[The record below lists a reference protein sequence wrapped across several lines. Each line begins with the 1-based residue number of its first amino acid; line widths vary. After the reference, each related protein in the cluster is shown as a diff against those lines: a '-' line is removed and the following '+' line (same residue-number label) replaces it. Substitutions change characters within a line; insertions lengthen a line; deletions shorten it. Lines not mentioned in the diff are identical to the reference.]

1 MTHLFTKTLLT
12 VSAISLL
19 AACSQAN
26 VEAAAESAADKTK
39 NVAAKTTAAVETA
52 LTPDKMIS
60 EIPSGTYKS
69 ESGHAY
75 IAFTYSHQGYS
86 NPIVRWGK
94 FDATLMLDNEA
105 PTNSTLSVNI
115 DPKSVDTGVP
125 KFDEHLLS
133 ADFFDVA
140 NHPNITFTSTSLKQ
154 MAGDKGTVTGDLMM
168 NGVTKPITL
177 DVTLNKVGKN
187 FRSSVPMF
195 GISATGA
202 LKRSDWGI
210 DKYTPMAEDVK
221 LKIEVEFQL
230 EE

>member
-1 MTHLFTKTLLT
+1 MKNLFTTSLISA
-12 VSAISLL
+12 SAIALL

-26 VEAAAESAADKTK
+26 VEAATDAASETTQDAVAKTK
-39 NVAAKTTAAVETA
+39 AVADNVM
-52 LTPDKMIS
+52 TPDKDVS
-60 EIPSGTYKS
+60 TIPSGTYKS

-94 FDATLMLDNEA
+94 FDATLDLNNEA
-105 PTNSTLSVNI
+105 PAKSSLSVNI
-115 DPKSVDTGVP
+115 DPASVDTGVP

-154 MAGDKGTVTGDLMM
+154 LGSDTGTVTGDLTM
-168 NGVTKPITL
+168 NGVTKPLTL
-177 DVTLNKVGKN
+177 DVKLNKVGKH
-187 FRSSVPMF
+187 FRSGVPMF

-221 LKIEVEFQL
+221 LMIEVEFQH

>member
-1 MTHLFTKTLLT
+1 MKNLFTMTVLT
-12 VSAISLL
+12 ASAIGLL

-26 VEAAAESAADKTK
+26 VEAATEKTQGAVTKTAE
-39 NVAAKTTAAVETA
+39 AVETVMA
-52 LTPDKMIS
+52 AGDMIG

-94 FDATLMLDNEA
+94 FEATLNLDNET
-105 PTNSTLSVNI
+105 PTKSTLSVNI
-115 DPKSVDTGVP
+115 DPASVDTGVP

-154 MAGDKGTVTGDLMM
+154 MSGNKGAVTGDLMM
-168 NGVTKPITL
+168 NGVSKPITL
-177 DVTLNKVGKN
+177 DVKLNKVGKN

-210 DKYTPMAEDVK
+210 DKYTPMADDVK
-221 LKIEVEFQL
+221 LMIEVEFQH

>member
-1 MTHLFTKTLLT
+1 MKNLFTTSLLT
-12 VSAISLL
+12 ASAIVLL
-19 AACSQAN
+19 AACSQAS
-26 VEAAAESAADKTK
+26 VEATTENASEKTQEVVAKTKAAAE
-39 NVAAKTTAAVETA
+39 NVM
-52 LTPDKMIS
+52 TPDKDLS
-60 EIPSGTYKS
+60 TIPSGTYKS

-94 FDATLMLDNEA
+94 FDAILDLDTAA
-105 PTNSTLSVNI
+105 PTKSTLSVNI
-115 DPKSVDTGVP
+115 DPASVDTGVP
-125 KFDEHLLS
+125 KFDGHLLS

-140 NHPNITFTSTSLKQ
+140 NHPNITFTSSSLKQ
-154 MAGDKGTVTGDLMM
+154 LGGDTGTVTGDLTM

-177 DVTLNKVGKN
+177 DVKLNKVGKH

-210 DKYTPMAEDVK
+210 DKYTPMADDVK
-221 LKIEVEFQL
+221 LMIEVEFQH
-230 EE
+230 EG